1 LAGRVRAKRRG
12 FGRWQYAD
20 ASTILGPV
28 AIAVPIASVLVVLF
42 FSVLFESR
50 SRLWCVGFGA
60 FALGFAAVLS
70 SRRWGWAGLWG
81 YWVDRD
87 FDDVV
92 SAVRRGLAAA
102 GFTVVPT
109 SRRPTRPLLGKAPL
123 PLEMPRGAVI
133 WIARPVGRGQL
144 FGPVTR
150 VAIEDGERMPPEEL
164 ERVKAAIA
172 NALPTRQGA

>member
-1 LAGRVRAKRRG
+1 MA
-12 FGRWQYAD
+12 
-20 ASTILGPV
+20 T
-28 AIAVPIASVLVVLF
+28 AVLFVSVLTVLF
-42 FSVLFESR
+42 VSLLYEPRSHMWWVLISSVVSFD
-50 SRLWCVGFGA
+50 A

-81 YWVDRD
+81 YWVDRN
-87 FDDVV
+87 FDGVV

-109 SRRPTRPLLGKAPL
+109 LRRPARPLLGKAPL
-123 PLEMPRGAVI
+123 PLEMPCGAVI

-164 ERVKAAIA
+164 ERVKATIA